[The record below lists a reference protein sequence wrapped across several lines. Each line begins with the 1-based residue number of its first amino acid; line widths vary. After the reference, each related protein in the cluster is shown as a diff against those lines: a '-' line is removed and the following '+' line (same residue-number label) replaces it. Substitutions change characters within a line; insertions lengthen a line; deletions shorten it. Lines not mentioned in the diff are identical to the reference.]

1 MHCGSEL
8 GLYTGLSA
16 TIYWLLTCFFV
27 CLFLFLLESPPSAMC
42 HFAAEPAQN
51 QKHLGHM
58 RSYLDEWEVVFRSLP
73 AGSEDGSVAQLLSA
87 VQLWI
92 FTPEDWTCGTSCL
105 GGSHQRS
112 FLMFL
117 KGATGEQD
125 HYMCALVCL
134 QNVPQTG
141 HLKNKAKR
149 CQCLYPFFF
158 FFFNLERDVSHESKP
173 KPSSQPCSSSF
184 QMSLYQMF
192 TCIFCL
198 KNSF

>member
-149 CQCLYPFFF
+149 CQCLYSFFF
-158 FFFNLERDVSHESKP
+158 FFF
-173 KPSSQPCSSSF
+173 
-184 QMSLYQMF
+184 
-192 TCIFCL
+192 
-198 KNSF
+198 